1 MLAVNS
7 AALAECIAGAGEIAN
22 GFRRIEPSRRLGT
35 LRDAVR
41 RRAGNIE
48 RWIAQGEEDSEMQRE
63 FDYNVGLCRT
73 IESSA

>member
-1 MLAVNS
+1 MVR
-7 AALAECIAGAGEIAN
+7 GY
-22 GFRRIEPSRRLGT
+22 RRIEPSRRLGT

-48 RWIAQGEEDSEMQRE
+48 RWIARSEEDSEMQRE
-63 FDYNVGLCRT
+63 FDYNVRLCRT